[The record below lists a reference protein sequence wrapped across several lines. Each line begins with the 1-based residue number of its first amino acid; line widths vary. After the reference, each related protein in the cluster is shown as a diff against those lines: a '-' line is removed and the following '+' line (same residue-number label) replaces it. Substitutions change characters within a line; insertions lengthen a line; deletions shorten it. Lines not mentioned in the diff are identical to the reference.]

1 MQTITMSANLAF
13 ISVNLI
19 TSVEV
24 VWLPHN
30 IHIDSKYNEMNL
42 QGWEFHYYHDM
53 CKCVYDKLFLPD

>member
-1 MQTITMSANLAF
+1 MSENLTF

-30 IHIDSKYNEMNL
+30 IHIDSKCNEINL
-42 QGWEFHYYHDM
+42 QG
-53 CKCVYDKLFLPD
+53 